1 MNLRRAILLCSA
13 SVAIVTMHNAAV
25 AAKPDAASIASYP
38 NTPIRVIVPTGSGGP
53 SDLCMRAIAPAMQA
67 RLGQSMIVEN
77 ITGATGNVGL
87 NRVSSAAPDGYTIAV
102 PSAGNTAGFAAR
114 PDISFDV
121 LNGLKPVGKICNS
134 ALTLVVSPELGVKT
148 AEELVAYGKANPGKL
163 TFGSI
168 GFGSSQHLVGEMFAA
183 ATGIKMQ
190 HIPFR
195 GEAPA
200 AMEIR
205 AGRVQMMFMAGAK
218 PFIDGHLVVG
228 LATTNQTA
236 WAPMPDLPTIGKSVV
251 PGFTYNGWNGLMVPV
266 GTPDAIVQK
275 ISRALV
281 DSLKDPKVRAT
292 IMSMGNVP
300 GAGTPEELAAQ
311 LRTDQTMF
319 KQIINERHLTFSD

>member
-1 MNLRRAILLCSA
+1 MNLRHAVLLFS
-13 SVAIVTMHNAAV
+13 SFVVANTFVINTSD
-25 AAKPDAASIASYP
+25 AAKPDPASYP
-38 NTPIRVIVPTGSGGP
+38 RAPIRVIVPTGSGGP

-67 RLGQSMIVEN
+67 HLGQPMIVEN

-87 NRVSSAAPDGYTIAV
+87 TRVSNAAPDGYTIAV
-102 PSAGNTAGFAAR
+102 PSAGNTAGFASR
-114 PDISFDV
+114 PEISFDV

-134 ALTLVVSPELGVKT
+134 ALTLAVSPELGVKS

-168 GFGSSQHLVGEMFAA
+168 GLGSSQHLVGEMFAA

-190 HIPFR
+190 HVPFR

-205 AGRVQMMFMAGAK
+205 AGRIQMMFMAGAK
-218 PFIDGHLVVG
+218 PFIDGHLVLG
-228 LATTNQTA
+228 LATTNKTT
-236 WAPMPDLPTIGKSVV
+236 WAPMPGLPSIGKSVV
-251 PGFTYNGWNGLMVPV
+251 PGFSYNGWNGLMVPV

-281 DSLKDPKVRAT
+281 ETLKDPKVRT
-292 IMSMGNVP
+292 VIMSMGNEP
-300 GAGTPEELAAQ
+300 GAGTPEELADQ
-311 LRTDQTMF
+311 LRTDQAMF
-319 KQIINERHLTFSD
+319 KQIIDQRHLKFTD